1 MFNSRL
7 VCQIMRML
15 TPVEDPRIPLL
26 AAKEELKFHDVR
38 DMELPKNMTAL
49 QAWDEGMQVPI
60 PFLATAF
67 MIRDKI
73 ASWFGVK
80 HIGGFSAERPQR
92 EIPVQKG
99 DHLDFFLVEDIQPQ
113 LLVMTDR
120 DTHLDVMTCISTFDQ
135 RLTITSSVVVHNWFG
150 HAYML
155 VVGPAHK
162 LIVNAMIRGLKRRL
176 RV

>member
-1 MFNSRL
+1 
-7 VCQIMRML
+7 
-15 TPVEDPRIPLL
+15 
-26 AAKEELKFHDVR
+26 
-38 DMELPKNMTAL
+38 
-49 QAWDEGMQVPI
+49 
-60 PFLATAF
+60 
-67 MIRDKI
+67 
-73 ASWFGVK
+73 
-80 HIGGFSAERPQR
+80 IGGFSAERPQR
-92 EIPVQKG
+92 ETPVQKG